1 MALYSIFNPMVA
13 TADIDTVM
21 SLPDIIEQVANL
33 GLMVVVSAVVVY
45 FMIRVMNSLLDHSKQ
60 TISQIIPRLE
70 NCINALSDVK
80 NVLMST
86 LNTHNA
92 SVNKT
97 LRDIE
102 AMLKEIN
109 DKIDNKIENV
119 NSDIETINDN
129 IEKTVDKQSDVLIQL
144 EKIEG
149 VLYTIRVQLNMLDV
163 GENKTSKN
171 QNGGN
176 HLDVD
181 GDGDL

>member
-60 TISQIIPRLE
+60 IIPKLE

-86 LNTHNA
+86 LNTHNT

-129 IEKTVDKQSDVLIQL
+129 IEKTVDKQSNILIQL

-181 GDGDL
+181 GDSDL